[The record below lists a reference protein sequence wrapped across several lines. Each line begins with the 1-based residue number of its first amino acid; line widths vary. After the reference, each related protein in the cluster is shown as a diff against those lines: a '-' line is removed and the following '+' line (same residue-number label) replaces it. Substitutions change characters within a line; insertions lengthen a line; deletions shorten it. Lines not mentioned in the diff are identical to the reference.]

1 MKKALERQAGGSHY
15 KDMAIQPVEFCQK
28 NKLNMIE
35 SNVIKYVSRHRVK
48 GGREDIEKAIHMLEL
63 LLELEYPQQ
72 EVDWEAGICVAQ
84 TYEKSPPSTT
94 EQEEIDD
101 GYCVMGH
108 PKQVCSGIKYCRD
121 VECQPGPL
129 HDPS

>member
-94 EQEEIDD
+94 
-101 GYCVMGH
+101 
-108 PKQVCSGIKYCRD
+108 
-121 VECQPGPL
+121 
-129 HDPS
+129 